1 MPEMNTAPAEALSM
15 SRRENRRRRSDS
27 TPDTASD
34 RRTAAPEPDRQAIET
49 RAYELYLERGG
60 GDGDD
65 VNDWLR
71 AEQELNLR

>member
-1 MPEMNTAPAEALSM
+1 MPEMNTEPAEALST
-15 SRRENRRRRSDS
+15 SRRENRRRRGDS

-34 RRTAAPEPDRQAIET
+34 RQSAAPEPDRQAIEV

-71 AEQELNLR
+71 AEQELILR